1 VVTASDVRRLA
12 LSLPRTTEGIV
23 RDRVKFRIGRLVY
36 LAFSPDE
43 ELMGFAFP
51 KEERAALVESDPE
64 KFRMPATS
72 DLRYNWVVV
81 RLDRI
86 DETEMHELV
95 VEAWR
100 MCVPKRVAA
109 DYLGDR

>member
-1 VVTASDVRRLA
+1 VVTAADVRRLA
-12 LSLPRTTEGIV
+12 LSLPGTTEGIV

-51 KEERAALVESDPE
+51 KEERAALVDSDPE
-64 KFRMPATS
+64 KFQMPATS

-81 RLDRI
+81 RLDRL
-86 DETEMHELV
+86 DETEMLELV
-95 VEAWR
+95 VDAWR

-109 DYLGDR
+109 DYLGDQ